1 MSSPTPRD
9 FTRGSDESPPADD
22 LTDFLGLLNE
32 LKSTGCNLLVVG
44 DAPRELFTQAS
55 SRMFGDDDTVRYR
68 TLAVTDATP
77 ESIAERLPDPSES
90 PRPVGET
97 THVLNHAGALR
108 SVTTA
113 TDPNTPPD
121 LAGVKETRIADP
133 QLAGLQAAVVEA
145 IEEFATR
152 AGSLHPGDLRIG
164 IDSLEPLLD
173 FYGEDVVRRCLRIVG
188 GYVRDYDAMAHYVL
202 PKPYDS
208 DVVQTFADDMD
219 AIVEIRLSD
228 SADDGRVGEQRW
240 HVPSR
245 DLSVGWASI

>member
-1 MSSPTPRD
+1 MSSSNPRD
-9 FTRGSDESPPADD
+9 FKRGSDESPPDD
-22 LTDFLGLLNE
+22 DFADFLDLLNE

-55 SRMFGDDDTVRYR
+55 SRMLGDDDVVRYR

-108 SVTTA
+108 SVTAA
-113 TDPNTPPD
+113 TDPTTPPD

-133 QLAGLQAAVVEA
+133 QLAGLQSALVEA
-145 IEEFATR
+145 IEEFANR
-152 AGSLHPGDLRIG
+152 GDSLHPGDLRVG

-173 FYGEDVVRRCLRIVG
+173 HYGEEVVRRCLRIVG
-188 GYVRDYDAMAHYVL
+188 GYVRDHDAMAHYIL

-208 DVVQTFADDMD
+208 EVVQLFADDMD
-219 AIVEIRLSD
+219 AIVEIQLD
-228 SADDGRVGEQRW
+228 DTAEDGRVGKQRW
-240 HVPSR
+240 HVPSK
-245 DLSVGWASI
+245 DLTIGWASI

>member
-9 FTRGSDESPPADD
+9 FERGSDESPPDDD
-22 LTDFLGLLNE
+22 LQSFLSLLNE

-44 DAPRELFTQAS
+44 DAPRELFTQTS
-55 SRMFGDDDTVRYR
+55 SRMLGDDDAVRYR

-108 SVTTA
+108 SVTA
-113 TDPNTPPD
+113 AADPTTPVD

-133 QLAGLQAAVVEA
+133 QLAGLQAALIEA
-145 IEEFATR
+145 IEEFANR
-152 AGSLHPGDLRIG
+152 ADSLHPADLRVG

-173 FYGEDVVRRCLRIVG
+173 HYGEDVVRRCLRIVG
-188 GYVRDYDAMAHYVL
+188 SYVRDYDAMAHYIL

-208 DVVQTFADDMD
+208 DLVQRFADDMD
-219 AIVEIRLSD
+219 AIVEIQLDD
-228 SADDGRVGEQRW
+228 SADNDRVGKQRW

-245 DLSVGWASI
+245 DLTIGWASI